1 MSIFLHNSGKFYFR
15 QHIPLDLRSY
25 FGERGDIAQSLNTKD
40 KAEVLVLAAGLQ
52 QKYWVVFAL
61 IRSGVVVPALVDTL
75 LDTTRLRPPTK
86 ATHKKASSVSGNKL
100 SSLFDLYIT
109 ENKVNWKPK
118 TLGEYT
124 GQMAL
129 LTLVIGDVDVK
140 SIDRPDCVRC
150 RDMLL
155 RIPPGYTKKPALKGL
170 SAEEL
175 IKVDSPGLAIK
186 TVNIHMQLLSAV
198 FKWSVK
204 FNYMKMNPAEGLT
217 LTQNRRPDE
226 ERKPY
231 ALEDL
236 QRIINHLPMSS
247 CYRFP
252 VSRSS
257 WVPLVAM
264 FSGMRLEEIC
274 QLVPVDV
281 HEVEGVPCFDLLNKD
296 LKTVSSPRLVP
307 VHPVLVSLG
316 LLEYVQ
322 TVPTSCNLW
331 GLTIYKGGYSKLYG
345 KRYGNWLR
353 KHITKDTL
361 KVFHSF
367 RHNVADALKLADVS
381 APLAKQLMGHSTNGK
396 LWRFDYRFGIKR
408 KTMAFGAY
416 PALSLLQSTKIELF
430 TRENYT

>member
-1 MSIFLHNSGKFYFR
+1 MSIFQHNSGKFYFR

-25 FGERGDIAQSLNTKD
+25 FGERGDIAQSLKTKD
-40 KAEVLVLAAGLQ
+40 KGEALVLAAGLQ
-52 QKYWVVFAL
+52 QKYGVVFAL

-86 ATHKKASSVSGNKL
+86 ATHKKASPVSGNRL
-100 SSLFDLYIT
+100 SSLFDLYIA
-109 ENKVNWKPK
+109 ENKVNWKLK

-140 SIDRPDCVRC
+140 SIDRPACVRC
-150 RDMLL
+150 RDILR
-155 RIPPGYTKKPALKGL
+155 RIPPGYTKKPALKRL

-175 IKVDSPGLAIK
+175 VKVESPGLAIK

-204 FNYMKMNPAEGLT
+204 FNYTRMNPAEGLT
-217 LTQNRRPDE
+217 LMQNRRPDE

-231 ALEDL
+231 DRDDL
-236 QRIINHLPMSS
+236 QRIINHLPLSS
-247 CYRFP
+247 GRFL
-252 VSRSS
+252 VSGSS

-274 QLVPVDV
+274 QLVPADV

-307 VHPVLVSLG
+307 VHPVLVSLR
-316 LLEYVQ
+316 LLDYVK
-322 TVPTSCNLW
+322 TVTNGCNLW
-331 GLTIYKGGYSKLYG
+331 ELTIYRGGYSKLYG

-353 KHITKDTL
+353 KHITKDAL

-367 RHNVADALKLADVS
+367 RHNVADALKLAEVRE
-381 APLAKQLMGHSTNGK
+381 PLAKQVMGHSNGDITTGRYGSK
-396 LWRFDYRFGIKR
+396 YPPSAVLEAVKQI
-408 KTMAFGAY
+408 AY
-416 PALSLLQSTKIELF
+416 DIDLSRLQ
-430 TRENYT
+430 N